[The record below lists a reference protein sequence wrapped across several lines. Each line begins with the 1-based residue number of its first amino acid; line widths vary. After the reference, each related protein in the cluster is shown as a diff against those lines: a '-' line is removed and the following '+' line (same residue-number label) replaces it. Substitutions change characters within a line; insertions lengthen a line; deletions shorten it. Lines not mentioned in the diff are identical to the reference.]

1 MGVTLSRA
9 ARWTSVEGNQGK
21 LEYTPINEYIL
32 NEITQFGAEFSA
44 KNPTESKYVFKRPLE
59 YVSENL
65 TIGHFTSNP
74 SLFQAK

>member
-32 NEITQFGAEFSA
+32 NEITQFGAEFST
-44 KNPTESKYVFKRPLE
+44 KNPTEAKYVFKRPLE

-65 TIGHFTSNP
+65 TIGHFTANT
-74 SLFQAK
+74 SLFQTK